1 MTYPVVSG
9 IEDWKKVD
17 DFFWEKKRLLGD
29 QSRTRIP
36 ARQDGHDDSVS
47 RQDGTLHAEFRWA
60 ANAHSATI
68 HNQSRGRTI
77 SYILYDTPADK
88 YLYGSTVESDQK
100 HRINFPKRVGSNLYW
115 YLGQ

>member
-1 MTYPVVSG
+1 MINLKTFLVGLVWFSTLISHSSGTPDDIVSG

-47 RQDGTLHAEFRWA
+47 RQDGTLHAEF
-60 ANAHSATI
+60 
-68 HNQSRGRTI
+68 SRQVFI
-77 SYILYDTPADK
+77 WLYC
-88 YLYGSTVESDQK
+88 
-100 HRINFPKRVGSNLYW
+100 
-115 YLGQ
+115 